1 MAFEGWNG
9 HSTEID
15 FDIIGLFI
23 SAIKW
28 AMQEG
33 GGEGDAEIKP
43 VPDSKGYWGMIGY
56 SSQSFGYTDTRLGR
70 EDMLRQQC

>member
-1 MAFEGWNG
+1 
-9 HSTEID
+9 
-15 FDIIGLFI
+15 
-23 SAIKW
+23 
-28 AMQEG
+28 MQEG

-43 VPDSKGYWGMIGY
+43 VPDSKGYWGMVGY